1 MDEKALTWSQKA
13 VLTHLKQN
21 GPSTGK
27 ELRDG
32 CHQEDWRKRISELRA
47 MGFNIADA
55 WETGENEYGIPIR
68 FKRYWIKESKS

>member
-1 MDEKALTWSQKA
+1 MEERALTWSQKK
-13 VLTHLKQN
+13 VLTHLKEH